1 MAVPD
6 TLAIAQDLE
15 TAGMERRQARAVT
28 QAVVAAGE
36 AGRDDLATKA
46 DVQAV
51 KADVQAVKADVQAV
65 KADVQAVKANV
76 QAVKADLQA
85 VKADLQADMAAL
97 EARLTWRL
105 VIAAGVIVAAVK
117 LIPAP

>member
-1 MAVPD
+1 MAVLD

-15 TAGMERRQARAVT
+15 TAGMARDHARAVA
-28 QAVVAAGE
+28 QAVAAAGE
-36 AGRDDLATKA
+36 AGRDDLATR
-46 DVQAV
+46 
-51 KADVQAVKADVQAV
+51 
-65 KADVQAVKANV
+65 
-76 QAVKADLQA
+76 ADLQA

-117 LIPAP
+117 LIPVP